1 MEKDYESIV
10 NRIHNIEEKL
20 EHGPVT
26 TRTEQNLQPASGKE
40 VVEVPPKQIMESAV
54 PGEVK
59 SLAGNWHQ
67 VLNQLDPVS
76 KNMLNH
82 VTLTVDDTG
91 ALVIAFQK
99 IQHMRIS
106 REKGPKREAVSCGR
120 GTYRKED
127 KH

>member
-59 SLAGNWHQ
+59 SLAGNWH
-67 VLNQLDPVS
+67 P
-76 KNMLNH
+76 
-82 VTLTVDDTG
+82 G
-91 ALVIAFQK
+91 AESA
-99 IQHMRIS
+99 
-106 REKGPKREAVSCGR
+106 GPGKQEYAESCDFDSG
-120 GTYRKED
+120 
-127 KH
+127 